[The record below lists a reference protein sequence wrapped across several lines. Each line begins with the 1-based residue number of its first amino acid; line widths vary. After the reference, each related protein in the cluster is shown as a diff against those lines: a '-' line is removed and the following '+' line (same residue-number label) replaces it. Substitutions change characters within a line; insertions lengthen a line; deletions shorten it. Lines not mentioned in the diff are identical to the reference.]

1 MPHPQSLPSPPGAR
15 FSPHITSQM
24 LSQRE
29 MSQHSPQARGVGSD
43 TPLQETLWGRGNT
56 CCGHILTIPSV
67 FDAGL
72 SCYAPGTV
80 HWPLH
85 VFSVNSPNNPS
96 ETGPNPDGRKLLIRE
111 GIPWPRSQSKKVGGL
126 GDMNPWHACSSAQV
140 LSIKKIISFFFFST
154 KKETDSESKMTWSK
168 SPAEKRQEQFSFLH
182 LGC

>member
-1 MPHPQSLPSPPGAR
+1 
-15 FSPHITSQM
+15 
-24 LSQRE
+24 
-29 MSQHSPQARGVGSD
+29 MSQHSPQEGGAGSD

-96 ETGPNPDGRKLLIRE
+96 ETGPNPMEGSCWSEKGSLGQGHRARKRH
-111 GIPWPRSQSKKVGGL
+111 IPTSNSSVSRAKVWIL
-126 GDMNPWHACSSAQV
+126 FPISSASQ
-140 LSIKKIISFFFFST
+140 IIPKQPLNATLPNFHLKCYQIVKDRKNFGSFMIWMVRVTIIIDYSYYSLLF
-154 KKETDSESKMTWSK
+154 
-168 SPAEKRQEQFSFLH
+168 
-182 LGC
+182 GG